1 MPTGFLLKSTITII
15 FKKSFKSIFKN
26 IVVFSIALLFLQS
39 CASSVRFSSSGSK
52 TDSKGNP
59 QTGGGTPITPGAT
72 FRGMASYYADK
83 FDGRTTA
90 NGEIFD
96 QNELTAAHRTF
107 PFGTVLKVTNIKNNR
122 SVVVRVNDRGP
133 FAEGR
138 ILDLSRRAAEEL
150 DIIRAGVAEVEIE
163 VLR

>member
-1 MPTGFLLKSTITII
+1 MPTGFPLKSILAIT
-15 FKKSFKSIFKN
+15 FKNSFKSVIKN

-39 CASSVRFSSSGSK
+39 CASSVRFSSGGTQ
-52 TDSKGNP
+52 TDSK
-59 QTGGGTPITPGAT
+59 TGGGTPIPPGST

-90 NGEIFD
+90 NGEIFN
-96 QNELTAAHRTF
+96 QNELTAAHRTL

-122 SVVVRVNDRGP
+122 SVIVRINDRGP

-138 ILDLSRRAAEEL
+138 IVDLSRRAAEEL